1 MKLCG
6 SNINKF
12 LISSQKNAFLIFS
25 EMELFYILG
34 NGNPPKFQERYV
46 QNPSITELSYI
57 SGKIYSEPWHI

>member
-1 MKLCG
+1 
-6 SNINKF
+6 
-12 LISSQKNAFLIFS
+12 
-25 EMELFYILG
+25 MELFYILG